1 VRPSWITPL
10 ATLSVGGRWG
20 GTGGSPS
27 RFDIYEIGGS
37 PSTILPP
44 GFDRNRIES
53 PALPFAV
60 QLGTKFEAYRAELE
74 TSGVP
79 VALYGEWLRAWNLDQ
94 PRPDPVRVAGA
105 EARLERLIPAEFGRT
120 ITFRVGAA
128 WIDSAR
134 PRFSTVR
141 GYADLIY
148 RP

>member
-1 VRPSWITPL
+1 
-10 ATLSVGGRWG
+10 
-20 GTGGSPS
+20 
-27 RFDIYEIGGS
+27 S

-60 QLGTKFEAYRAELE
+60 QLGTKFDAYRAAVELA
-74 TSGVP
+74 GAPIV
-79 VALYGEWLRAWNLDQ
+79 VYGEWMRAWSGNEV
-94 PRPDPVRVAGA
+94 RPDPVRAAGA
-105 EARLERLIPAEFGRT
+105 EARLERLVPAEFGRT
-120 ITFRVGAA
+120 LTFRVGAA
-128 WIDSAR
+128 WIDSPS